1 MKQVSNILIVD
12 DTAISRLILRGMLED
27 KYRVTEADNG
37 ETCLAMIKDSIP
49 DLLLLDVDM
58 PGLTG
63 YEVCVA
69 LRKEPA
75 TANLPIIFVS
85 ALDTVEERLAGFEAG
100 ANEYIV
106 KPAEP
111 EVLNAK
117 VDTCLE
123 RYLEVVNAEQS
134 ALEATEIAMEA
145 MTVSS
150 ELGQVVKFIKDVQSI
165 EHVHE
170 VGHAI
175 ISILRNFGMHSVV
188 RIDTGCAA
196 FVGCGE
202 KSMEAQVLSRFV
214 VHRERIL
221 SVGIRTVIRA
231 PHIVLLIKDMP
242 LDDEKRCGRFR
253 DHIAVLMDIAG
264 AHLATLKT
272 REEMVE
278 QRQLIFTQVIAVAE
292 KQLELTTERL
302 FEHDRHS
309 QGIMH
314 SMVSQLEGM
323 LFGLGLEE
331 DQEKQLMALAD
342 QTSLKIEET
351 QGETL
356 VVSKELGTILESLYD
371 FFNTL
376 NDNARRDD
384 VYDSAY
390 EGAAQNEHSP
400 SERDS
405 SDMRL

>member
-1 MKQVSNILIVD
+1 MKRVSNILVVD
-12 DTAISRLILRGMLED
+12 DTAVSRILLRGMLED
-27 KYRVTEADNG
+27 RYEVREAENG
-37 ETCLAMIKDSIP
+37 ETCLAMVKQEIP

-100 ANEYIV
+100 ADEYIV

-117 VDTCLE
+117 VEACIE
-123 RYLEVVNAEQS
+123 RHMEVFNAEQS

-150 ELGQVVKFIKDVQSI
+150 ELGQVVKFIRDVQSI
-165 EHVHE
+165 EKVE
-170 VGHAI
+170 DVGLAI
-175 ISILRNFGMHSVV
+175 MVILKRFGMHAAV
-188 RIDTGCAA
+188 RVDIGTAEYI
-196 FVGCGE
+196 GCGE
-202 KSMEAQVLSRFV
+202 DSVEAKVLSRFV
-214 VHRERIL
+214 EHSDRIL

-264 AHLATLKT
+264 AHLANLKT
-272 REEMVE
+272 RVEMVE
-278 QRQLIFTQVIAVAE
+278 QRQAIFTQVIAVAE
-292 KQLELTTERL
+292 KQLQLTAERL
-302 FEHDRHS
+302 FVHDRNS
-309 QGIMH
+309 QQIMH
-314 SMVSQLEGM
+314 NMVNQLEGM

-342 QTSLKIEET
+342 QTSLKLEET
-351 QGETL
+351 QGDTQM
-356 VVSKELGTILESLYD
+356 VSAELGAILESLYD

-376 NDNARRDD
+376 NDNA
-384 VYDSAY
+384 
-390 EGAAQNEHSP
+390 
-400 SERDS
+400 DS
-405 SDMRL
+405 SGLVDLSCGKSGQALTGTQPLNRPI

>member
-1 MKQVSNILIVD
+1 MKPVSNILIVD

-37 ETCLAMIKDSIP
+37 ETCLAMVKDSIP

-69 LRKEPA
+69 LRKESA

-100 ANEYIV
+100 ADEYIV

-111 EVLNAK
+111 EALNAK

-123 RYLEVVNAEQS
+123 RYLEVFNAEKS

-150 ELGQVVKFIKDVQSI
+150 ELGQVVNFIKDVQSI
-165 EHVHE
+165 EHPHE
-170 VGHAI
+170 VGLAI
-175 ISILRNFGMHSVV
+175 IRILRNFGMNSVA
-188 RIDTGCAA
+188 RIDTGSAV
-196 FVGCGE
+196 FVDCGE
-202 KSMEAQVLSRFV
+202 ESIEAQVLSRFV
-214 VHRERIL
+214 VHSERIL

-264 AHLATLKT
+264 AHLATLKA

-278 QRQLIFTQVIAVAE
+278 QRQNIFTQVIAVAE

-314 SMVSQLEGM
+314 SMVNQLEGM

-351 QGETL
+351 QGETQ
-356 VVSKELGTILESLYD
+356 VVSRELGTILESLYD

-376 NDNARRDD
+376 NDNTPRDD

-390 EGAAQNEHSP
+390 EKTEHNEHSSP
-400 SERDS
+400 EGNPA
-405 SDMRL
+405 DMRL